1 MPSIGERLLVLSVLA
16 AISACGESSEPPLV
30 AEEILQLN
38 TEASQVA
45 FGLDHYMTEEGV
57 RRARVQADT
66 AFYIED
72 RTLIELHGMEVWFY
86 DQDGRVTSILTSRE
100 GTYDWNTGD
109 MTAEGD
115 VVVLNPEEGRRIETS
130 IMHYDR
136 MDDRIWGDEFTRIIE
151 QDGSVVE
158 GAAFETD
165 SRMDEV
171 DLTSMRVVRPSGE
184 RSPRR

>member
-1 MPSIGERLLVLSVLA
+1 MTSNRERYLTLLTMA
-16 AISACGESSEPPLV
+16 ALACGESSEPPLV
-30 AEEILQLN
+30 AEEILELN
-38 TEASQVA
+38 TQAGQVA

-86 DQDGRVTSILTSRE
+86 DEGGRVTSILTARE
-100 GTYDWNTGD
+100 GTYDWNTRD

-136 MDDRIWGDEFTRIIE
+136 AQDRIWGDEFTRIF
-151 QDGSVVE
+151 QANGTVVE
-158 GAAFETD
+158 GTAFETN
-165 SRMDEV
+165 SRMDQV
-171 DLTSMRVVRPSGE
+171 DLTSTRVVRPSGE
-184 RSPRR
+184 PSSPR